1 MSIRTARVRPQWVT
15 RAATNGKFGLEI
27 ALTSQQS
34 GYFCQESHFRVR
46 KRKILCKN
54 PLEGLFGKSSLE
66 GGLFGKS
73 SLGEGLFVKNN
84 CYLAIFGKGLFGF
97 GQGLFGFGQ
106 GLFGF
111 GQGLFGQGLFG
122 QGLFGLISH

>member
-73 SLGEGLFVKNN
+73 SLGEGLFGKNN
-84 CYLAIFGKGLFGF
+84 
-97 GQGLFGFGQ
+97 
-106 GLFGF
+106 
-111 GQGLFGQGLFG
+111 
-122 QGLFGLISH
+122 